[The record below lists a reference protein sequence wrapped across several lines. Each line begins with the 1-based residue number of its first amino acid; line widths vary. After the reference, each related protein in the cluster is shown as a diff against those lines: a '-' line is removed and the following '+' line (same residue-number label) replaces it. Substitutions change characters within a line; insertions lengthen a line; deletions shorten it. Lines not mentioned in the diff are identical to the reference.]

1 MWMNMWSCLRKLD
14 RVSVTIGQSRPIC
27 AIQFYIVQW
36 FLLHLSAPL
45 HRLKRMEEANRKG
58 SAVWRLFRPPTLFLC
73 FFKSLISCHFS
84 HMDGWMLWLFRG
96 KHTLNMVMISKNFMV
111 WFKEKPTCQTSF
123 KLLPQG
129 GGWYGCILLTW
140 DMSERTRLGTEHD
153 LIASCPTSSL

>member
-1 MWMNMWSCLRKLD
+1 MVAIILYLYSLLTSDVWSSMWMNMWSCLRKLD

-73 FFKSLISCHFS
+73 FLSLSFHVTFNTWMDGCCDSSEANTLWIWLWLAKTLWFDLKKNLHVKHLSNFS
-84 HMDGWMLWLFRG
+84 HKVVVG
-96 KHTLNMVMISKNFMV
+96 MVVF
-111 WFKEKPTCQTSF
+111 F
-123 KLLPQG
+123 
-129 GGWYGCILLTW
+129 
-140 DMSERTRLGTEHD
+140 
-153 LIASCPTSSL
+153 